1 MKVRLQPNAHS
12 PASIRPLKVNTVNL
26 CRVDLSILKVIG
38 CRPMLAAIRPVTQ
51 VEMQSGGHMQDIEN
65 RWLEGTVG

>member
-1 MKVRLQPNAHS
+1 
-12 PASIRPLKVNTVNL
+12 VNTVNL

-51 VEMQSGGHMQDIEN
+51 VEMQCGGHKQHIEN
-65 RWLEGTVG
+65 RRLEGTVG